1 MIGYRFLWDFDDIER
16 NINLMIDDY
25 SDKMV
30 MVKRIISN
38 TAQNIEII
46 SANI

>member
-1 MIGYRFLWDFDDIER
+1 
-16 NINLMIDDY
+16 MIDDY